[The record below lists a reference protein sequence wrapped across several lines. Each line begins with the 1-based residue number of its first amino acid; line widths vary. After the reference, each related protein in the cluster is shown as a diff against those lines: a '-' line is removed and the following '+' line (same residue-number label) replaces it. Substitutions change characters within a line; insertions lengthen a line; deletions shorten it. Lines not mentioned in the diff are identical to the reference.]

1 MKRSDLQYFYSFP
14 FKSIKYLLLGV
25 LFYLIPVNLV
35 FSYLTN
41 PKNFE
46 DVFKNQKALEN
57 FRQSMVLL
65 ELIIKYSLI
74 VTGTVFVIIGAVKIL
89 LFLIKRK
96 STEEYTKNY
105 NEIVQNFQKWV
116 QEQTGTTN
124 IFIFDSFRPWM
135 QQEYGVKK
143 VSKEVKMFFPRYL
156 VAFALNKQL
165 NSLNILEGELN
176 ISSKTWKFTGNW
188 ELKLNSVVGF
198 GFNNE
203 RITFYNFKEENN
215 LEFAKVHFFE
225 IYSYGTSL
233 KIPVFESEILSNYGD
248 INKLEKEFTDKSKIF
263 LQTLKSEV
271 LKQG

>member
-1 MKRSDLQYFYSFP
+1 MKKQDLQYFYKFP
-14 FKSIKYLLLGV
+14 FKSIKYILLGV
-25 LFYLIPVNLV
+25 LLYLIPVNFV
-35 FSYLTN
+35 FSYLVN

-46 DVFKNQKALEN
+46 YIFKTQKALES
-57 FRQSMVLL
+57 FRQSIILL

-74 VTGTVFVIIGAVKIL
+74 LTGTIFVIIGSLKII

-105 NEIVQNFQKWV
+105 YEIVQSFQKWV
-116 QEQTGTTN
+116 QEQTGTSN

-143 VSKEVKMFFPRYL
+143 VSTEVKMFFPRYL
-156 VAFALNKQL
+156 VAFAVNKQL

-188 ELKLNSVVGF
+188 ELKLSSVVGF

-233 KIPVFESEILSNYGD
+233 KIPVFESETLSNYGD
-248 INKLEKEFTDKSKIF
+248 ISKLEKEFTDKSRIF
-263 LQTLKSEV
+263 LQILRSET